1 VIVLFSV
8 NVQFAG
14 VMAAVGIG
22 NTASL
27 IGSIASSGGQ
37 AIVRAGVMDAVGV
50 GNTASLIGSIA
61 SSGGQ
66 GTLHVH

>member
-37 AIVRAGVMDAVGV
+37 
-50 GNTASLIGSIA
+50 
-61 SSGGQ
+61 